1 MSLFCYEC
9 QIDRPQKEMS
19 TYNCVCCGGRKCN
32 IHGGG
37 PDVNHVC
44 KTCGYGDLCLDC
56 ILFKSCCMTYDPD
69 TNVFTYVGRVAVLQN
84 EIKSLRVSNKKL
96 RDKINAMRKP
106 VVKQDET
113 IRAC

>member
-32 IHGGG
+32 S
-37 PDVNHVC
+37 
-44 KTCGYGDLCLDC
+44 YGDLCLDC